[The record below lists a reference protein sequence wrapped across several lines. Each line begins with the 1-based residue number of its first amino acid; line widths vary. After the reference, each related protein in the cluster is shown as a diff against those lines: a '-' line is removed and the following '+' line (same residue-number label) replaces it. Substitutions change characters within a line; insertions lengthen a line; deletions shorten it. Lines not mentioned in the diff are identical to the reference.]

1 MQADM
6 PQELLGLLE
15 KIVLHSNEFS
25 GYKKLQ
31 NLLIITAM
39 KTNKTR
45 VMDYIN
51 RLDNYNGNEIAAACL
66 KDEYQLYE
74 EAFVVYKKFNQPI
87 DAMKVL
93 LEKINAL
100 ERAADYA
107 EKTNQPEVWTEL
119 AIAYLNKEMF
129 PEAVGAFIKAQN
141 PNYYEELITLN
152 NKIGNHELLL
162 EYFDMARKYKKD
174 MYIDNEYICCLAKLN
189 NLPAIESFVKGSNSA
204 DLARTGDKL
213 Y

>member
-1 MQADM
+1 M
-6 PQELLGLLE
+6 PEELLGLLE

-66 KDEYQLYE
+66 KEEYKLYE
-74 EAFVVYKKFNQPI
+74 EAFVVYKKSNQPI
-87 DAMKVL
+87 DAIKVL

-100 ERAADYA
+100 DRAADFA

-129 PEAVGAFIKAQN
+129 PEAIQAFIKAQN

-152 NKIGNHELLL
+152 RKIHKHELLL
-162 EYFDMARKYKKD
+162 EFFDMARKYKKD
-174 MYIDNEYICCLAKLN
+174 MYIDNEYIYCLARLN
-189 NLPAIESFVKGSNSA
+189 NL
-204 DLARTGDKL
+204 
-213 Y
+213 